1 MNRDTLDTIR
11 SLLEGG
17 DTSAAVA
24 AMLDTITDLMD
35 EVDTLNVQL
44 ETLLDTLDS
53 GEDSGEEFDDTT
65 YIVTCTECDC
75 VMEVEAWLLEDETAE
90 LSCPKCGTPVE
101 I

>member
-1 MNRDTLDTIR
+1 MERQSLETIR

-17 DTSAAVA
+17 DTASAVA

-44 ETLLDTLDS
+44 ETLLDTLGDENAD
-53 GEDSGEEFDDTT
+53 EDFDDTT
-65 YIVTCTECDC
+65 YIVTCEACGC

-90 LSCPKCGTPVE
+90 LSCPKCGKE
-101 I
+101 IEL